1 MPQPNDEEIKA
12 RLMKEAEELIDKM
25 LAEKKPPSEILLS
38 DIEQAAIETGE
49 GLKQAIT
56 AALAGERYQHEGA
69 RPTCPQCGADMRLK
83 DYRKRWIETK
93 AGSVEVERAYFY
105 CPTCKVGLFPPG

>member
-1 MPQPNDEEIKA
+1 MPQTSDEEIKV
-12 RLMKEAEELIDKM
+12 RLMKQAEELIDKL
-25 LAEKKPPSEILLS
+25 LAEKKPKDEILLS

-56 AALAGERYQHEGA
+56 AELVGERFQHEGDKP
-69 RPTCPQCGADMRLK
+69 RCPQCGEVMRFK

-105 CPTCKVGLFPPG
+105 CKACPVGLFPPG